1 MLYKNFELDFVERTL
16 SNIKWLEEKIS
27 VSKENS
33 STFYEVTNIINQCLG
48 LILLPSQFSDDT
60 FLLKFTQE
68 LTHYGVGD
76 DIVNKIKDNKPKI
89 LCNVLRH
96 LRNGIAHGHIQQNS
110 VINND
115 ITDIRI
121 LDTNKDVVIT
131 SDKDA
136 HTIIEFNIEQFKTFV
151 IEVAKEYCKLKKEE
165 LKQKTS
171 L

>member
-27 VSKENS
+27 ISKENS

-96 LRNGIAHGHIQQNS
+96 LRNGIAHGHIQQYS

-151 IEVAKEYCKLKKEE
+151 I
-165 LKQKTS
+165 
-171 L
+171 